1 MTKDTLDRAN
11 EICRQIENYR
21 EMKDDINE
29 YSKDSFDLYATCG
42 DGVRDYVASLPFSCV
57 YALLEFID
65 VEIERLRKEF
75 EEM

>member
-1 MTKDTLDRAN
+1 MTKDTLERAN
-11 EICRQIENYR
+11 EISRQIEDYYG
-21 EMKDDINE
+21 MKDDINE

-42 DGVRDYVASLPFSCV
+42 DGVRDYVASLPSSCV